1 MSLSLLTSLFV
12 TVLGLVYAFA
22 AFTLP
27 QAAFGRPHEPK
38 IFPAIL
44 ACFLIAFGAAQLF
57 QEIKAR
63 RAAGVGGK
71 TFSGKAAAQIVAT
84 IANCLLY
91 ALIFERIGFVFSTI
105 LFLMIEFVIFDS
117 WRVWKRG
124 IIISVAFAMIMY
136 LVFGLLLGIVLP
148 RSPLGFV

>member
-1 MSLSLLTSLFV
+1 MSLSLLTSLFI
-12 TVLGLVYAFA
+12 TVLGIVYAFA

-44 ACFLIAFGAAQLF
+44 ACFLILFGAAQLF
-57 QEIKAR
+57 QEIRAR
-63 RAAGVGGK
+63 RASGQSDAA
-71 TFSGKAAAQIVAT
+71 FSRKSAAQIVAT

-91 ALIFERIGFVFSTI
+91 ALVFERIGFVFSTI
-105 LFLMIEFVIFDS
+105 LFLLIEFVIFDS
-117 WRVWKRG
+117 WRVWKKG
-124 IIISVAFAMIMY
+124 LVIAVVFAMIMY

>member
-1 MSLSLLTSLFV
+1 MSLSLLTSLFI

-27 QAAFGRPHEPK
+27 QAAYGRPHEPK

-57 QEIKAR
+57 QEIRAR
-63 RAAGVGGK
+63 REAGGGK

-91 ALIFERIGFVFSTI
+91 ALVFERIGFVFSTI

-124 IIISVAFAMIMY
+124 IIISVVFAVLMY

>member
-1 MSLSLLTSLFV
+1 MSLSLLTSLFI

-57 QEIKAR
+57 QEIGAR
-63 RAAGVGGK
+63 REAGGGK

-124 IIISVAFAMIMY
+124 IIISVVFAGLMY

>member
-1 MSLSLLTSLFV
+1 MSLSLLTSLFI

-57 QEIKAR
+57 QEIRAR
-63 RAAGVGGK
+63 REAGGGK

-124 IIISVAFAMIMY
+124 IIISVVFAVLMY

>member
-1 MSLSLLTSLFV
+1 MSLSILTSLFI
-12 TVLGLVYAFA
+12 TALGVVYAVATFM
-22 AFTLP
+22 LP

-44 ACFLIAFGAAQLF
+44 AFCLIAFGAAQLVK
-57 QEIKAR
+57 EIRAR
-63 RAAGVGGK
+63 RAAGPGPN

-91 ALIFERIGFVFSTI
+91 ASVFERLGFVFSTI

-124 IIISVAFAMIMY
+124 IIIAVVFTLIMY